1 MKNFYKNLGVIL
13 AVMIFILCSRGGFLA
28 EAKAKTLEL
37 SLATKMGP
45 QSPEYKA
52 VEYFAE
58 LVEKEGQGRLKISI
72 FGSEVLGTDETVFK
86 GVKMGAVDIYV
97 GSLNIAPRMFVPELD
112 YFTPPFVYENFA
124 HFIRFCKSDYAKEKW
139 EELSEKANVVMLNR
153 EFTWRRGPFRVLCT
167 KKPIKSIDDIKGLK
181 LRFYP
186 SKLELNVWKYLGTSP
201 TVIAWSETYLALRQ
215 GIVEAVTSP
224 VTLIMDTKFVE
235 VCPYVTRE
243 DEYPQT
249 ICFFMN
255 KDKFQILS
263 KDLQRVL
270 IDACTEAGT
279 HFTNGLDAI
288 AEEILEKAKAQ
299 YNIKFSEIDMEPF
312 IKKAHQYYEEQRK
325 KGTMPKEFWEV
336 LDAIESVR

>member
-1 MKNFYKNLGVIL
+1 MKNYYKNLGVLLVLI
-13 AVMIFILCSRGGFLA
+13 IFVLCSAGSLLV
-28 EAKAKTLEL
+28 EAKALEL
-37 SLATKMGP
+37 SLATKMGT

-52 VEYFAE
+52 IEYFAE
-58 LVEKEGQGRLKISI
+58 LVEKKSQDRLKISI

-86 GVKMGAVDIYV
+86 GLKMGAVDIYV

-112 YFTPPFVYENFA
+112 YFTPLFVYEDFA
-124 HFIRFCKSDYAKEKW
+124 HFIRFCKSDYAKKKW
-139 EELSEKANVVMLNR
+139 EELSEKANVIMLSK

-167 KKPIKSIDDIKGLK
+167 KKPIKSIDDLKGLK

-186 SKLELNVWKYLGTSP
+186 SKLELDMWESLGTSP
-201 TVIAWSETYLALRQ
+201 TVIAWSETYLALKQ

-224 VTLIMDTKFVE
+224 VTLILDTKFVE
-235 VCPYVTRE
+235 VCPYVTRV

-263 KDLQRVL
+263 EGLQKAL

-299 YNIKFSEIDMEPF
+299 YNIKFSEIDMGPF
-312 IKKAHQYYEEQRK
+312 IKKSNQYYEEQKK

-336 LDAIESVR
+336 INAIELAR